1 MLTLSLLHQSILLSS
16 YNWQAI
22 FAVILDISQEIELPH
37 FLLVWF
43 INNCA
48 AVLLVR
54 TMMNC
59 KSKAY
64 GTGYWYYPVLNLKHS
79 RSNEKISVK
88 IAHHLADYHSNDKM
102 ARTRS
107 FLVDVV
113 PMYAMITNRES
124 RGIVPLVLSQTPD
137 YPAHCLVTMATELS
151 QFQVFSVCITLTI
164 CLCVCHVLWT
174 GWGRRAAW

>member
-113 PMYAMITNRES
+113 TLYAMNTNS
-124 RGIVPLVLSQTPD
+124 PLPGHYTDWAIPVPGVQCMLYT
-137 YPAHCLVTMATELS
+137 YCLPM
-151 QFQVFSVCITLTI
+151 
-164 CLCVCHVLWT
+164 CVPCVVNWVWKKS
-174 GWGRRAAW
+174 GVVRQ